1 MNELFNQISSFD
13 KLKLAE
19 AQELYRK
26 AISASN
32 DSLRK
37 EYMDKLILG
46 TLYVVY
52 NYISRNNLVVLST
65 RLYDIDDVISAFT
78 EVWIQKIYNGE
89 LLSISK
95 YSNLFT
101 TTFFNEVYEKLGGSD
116 FLICDLFGCSVDEF
130 INLFN
135 NYVELRRSNEKLNYD
150 LLRQMFYDSTYES
163 FAEDILLLFEKMYIN
178 LNMDIND
185 INKTTIKNYLK
196 LIIDASMFD
205 DISGNI
211 VDRNDMERDIINKSE
226 CQAFIRDVALAMKDE
241 REKDIIYQRYGLGGC
256 DTKKYWEIGKQY
268 GITKDRV
275 RQIEVHAL
283 RKLRYPSRKLVRY
296 YKEGV
301 IL

>member
-26 AISASN
+26 ATSVSN
-32 DSLRK
+32 DLLKK
-37 EYMDKLILG
+37 EYMDKVILW

-65 RLYDIDDVISAFT
+65 RLYDIDDIISAFT

-101 TTFFNEVYEKLGGSD
+101 TTFFNEVYGKLGGSD

-135 NYVELRRSNEKLNYD
+135 NYVELRKSNEKLNYD
-150 LLRQMFYDSTYES
+150 LLREMFYDSICHS

-178 LNMDIND
+178 LNMDTND

-196 LIIDASMFD
+196 LIIDISIFD
-205 DISGNI
+205 DISDNM
-211 VDRNDMERDIINKSE
+211 VDRNDMERDIINESE
-226 CQAFIRDVALAMKDE
+226 RQAFIRDVDLAMKDE
-241 REKDIIYQRYGLGGC
+241 RVKDIIHQRYGLGGC

-275 RQIEVHAL
+275 RQIEAHAL
-283 RKLRYPSRKLVRY
+283 RKLRYSSRKLVRY

>member
-32 DSLRK
+32 CSLRK

-65 RLYDIDDVISAFT
+65 CLYDIDDIISAFT

-89 LLSISK
+89 LLSISR

-101 TTFFNEVYEKLGGSD
+101 TTFFNEVYKKLGGSD

-135 NYVELRRSNEKLNYD
+135 NYVELRKSNEKLNYD
-150 LLRQMFYDSTYES
+150 LLREMFYDSTYES

-178 LNMDIND
+178 INMDIND

-196 LIIDASMFD
+196 LIIDISIFD
-205 DISGNI
+205 DISDNI
-211 VDRNDMERDIINKSE
+211 VDRNDMERDIINESE
-226 CQAFIRDVALAMKDE
+226 RQAFIRDVDLVMKDE

-256 DTKKYWEIGKQY
+256 DTKGYREIGKQY

-275 RQIEVHAL
+275 RQIEAHAL

>member
-13 KLKLAE
+13 RLKLVE
-19 AQELYRK
+19 AQELYKK
-26 AISASN
+26 AMSTNNS
-32 DSLRK
+32 SLK
-37 EYMDKLILG
+37 KNYIDKLILG

-52 NYISRNNLVVLST
+52 NYISRNNLVILST
-65 RLYDIDDVISAFT
+65 SLYDIDDIISAFT

-89 LLSISK
+89 LLSVSR
-95 YSNLFT
+95 YSYLFT
-101 TTFFNEVYEKLGGSD
+101 STFFNDVYEKLGGSN
-116 FLICDLFGCSVDEF
+116 FLIFDLFGCSVDEF

-135 NYVELRRSNEKLNYD
+135 NYVELRRSNEKLNDD
-150 LLRQMFYDSTYES
+150 LLREMFYDSTYKS

-178 LNMDIND
+178 LNMDTND

-211 VDRNDMERDIINKSE
+211 VDRNDMEKDIINKSE
-226 CQAFIRDVALAMKDE
+226 CQAFIRDVDLAMKDE

-256 DTKKYWEIGKQY
+256 DTKKYLEIGKQY

-275 RQIEVHAL
+275 RQIEAHAL
-283 RKLRYPSRKLVRY
+283 RKLRLPSHKLLRY

-301 IL
+301 I

>member
-26 AISASN
+26 TISVSN
-32 DSLRK
+32 DLLKK

-65 RLYDIDDVISAFT
+65 RLYDIDDIISAFT

-116 FLICDLFGCSVDEF
+116 FLICDLFGCGVDEF

-135 NYVELRRSNEKLNYD
+135 NYVELRKSNEKLNYD
-150 LLRQMFYDSTYES
+150 LLREMFYDSICHS

-178 LNMDIND
+178 LNMDTNG

-196 LIIDASMFD
+196 LIIDISIFD
-205 DISGNI
+205 DISDNM
-211 VDRNDMERDIINKSE
+211 VDRNDMERDIINESE
-226 CQAFIRDVALAMKDE
+226 RQAFIRDVDLAMKDE

-256 DTKKYWEIGKQY
+256 DTKGCREIGKQY

>member
-26 AISASN
+26 AISVSN
-32 DSLRK
+32 DLLKK

-65 RLYDIDDVISAFT
+65 YLYDIDDIISAFT

-101 TTFFNEVYEKLGGSD
+101 TTFFNEVYKKLGGSD

-135 NYVELRRSNEKLNYD
+135 NYVELRKSNEKLNYD
-150 LLRQMFYDSTYES
+150 LLREMFYDSICHS
-163 FAEDILLLFEKMYIN
+163 FAKDILLLFEKMYIN
-178 LNMDIND
+178 LNMDTNG

-196 LIIDASMFD
+196 LIIDVSMFD
-205 DISGNI
+205 DISSNI
-211 VDRNDMERDIINKSE
+211 VDRNDMERGIINESE
-226 CQAFIRDVALAMKDE
+226 RQAFIRDVDLVMKDE
-241 REKDIIYQRYGLGGC
+241 REKNVIYQRYGLGGC
-256 DTKKYWEIGKQY
+256 DTKGYREIGKQY